1 MARKPIPTEVIV
13 DLYYKLSNL
22 SAKHRDRKPL
32 INETAKAFSVSP
44 STVRRA
50 IKNYSQPRSVIR
62 SDYNCPRKI
71 NKEEMIRYC
80 ELIAALKIRSTN
92 RKGKQLSTPR
102 AIWILEN
109 HGIDLEGKRI
119 NSPKG
124 LLTKP
129 TVNRY
134 LKRLGLTSK
143 NFLCEPIVVRF
154 QATYSNECWQ
164 LDFTPSELK
173 YLPNK
178 NKEGEKHALLL
189 ASVVDDRSGMM
200 YQEYHLSEGENV
212 LMALRFLF
220 NAMSPKPQKH
230 MPFQGIPL
238 MIYLDNGPVAKSL
251 VFQRVCKQLGIEIRT
266 HMPAGKDGRRTTAR
280 AKGKVERAFNT
291 VQNQLETLYHFHKPS
306 SLEEA
311 NSWLWNYLAH
321 YNSLNHRHEKHSRL
335 EDWQTNLPPEG
346 YRQMCDWK
354 RFSSIARQPDER
366 QVASDACITL
376 EGIRYQLTG
385 EMAGEKVIVL
395 FGLFD
400 NELYVE
406 FQGQKHGP
414 FYPAA
419 GPTPLHTYRALKKT
433 KLEKQIDKVEVLA
446 KQLSLP
452 RSVLTGH
459 HGIDLKLIEQA
470 KLVPEDKEQPFVPFE
485 DNNIEMAYFKTTIE
499 AKLAIAKLL
508 GKPLAVIPETQRFEL
523 DKLIAESL
531 HKTTL
536 LGKVREFFKLKLVS
550 NDIRSK

>member
-1 MARKPIPTEVIV
+1 MIRKPIPSEVIV
-13 DLYYKLSNL
+13 DLYHKLSNL
-22 SAKHRDRKPL
+22 SAKHPDRKIL
-32 INETAKAFSVSP
+32 INETAKTFDVSF

-50 IKNYSQPRSVIR
+50 IKNYSRPRSIVR

-71 NKEEMIRYC
+71 SKEEMIRYC

-102 AIWILEN
+102 AIDILEN
-109 HGIDLEGKRI
+109 HGIDVEGTRI
-119 NSPKG
+119 TAPKG

-129 TVNRY
+129 TINRY

-143 NFLCEPIVVRF
+143 NFRCEPIVTRF
-154 QATYSNECWQ
+154 QARYSNECWQ

-173 YLPNK
+173 YLPSTATK
-178 NKEGEKHALLL
+178 GESKSLLL
-189 ASVVDDRSGMM
+189 ASVVDDRSGTT
-200 YQEYHLSEGENV
+200 YQEYHLSKGENV

-220 NAMSPKPQKH
+220 NAMSKKTQQS
-230 MPFQGIPL
+230 MSFQGIPL
-238 MIYLDNGPVAKSL
+238 MIYMDNGPVAKSL

-266 HMPAGKDGRRTTAR
+266 HMPAGSDGRRTTAR
-280 AKGKVERAFNT
+280 SKGKVERVFNT

-311 NSWLWNYLAH
+311 NKWLWNYLAH
-321 YNSLNHRHEKHSRL
+321 YNSLAHRQEKHSRL
-335 EDWQTNLPPEG
+335 ADWQANLPKEG

-354 RFSSIARQPDER
+354 RFSAMAREPDER
-366 QVASDACITL
+366 RVASDACITL
-376 EGIRYQLTG
+376 EGASYQLT
-385 EMAGEKVIVL
+385 EDMAGEKVIVL

-419 GPTPLHTYRALKKT
+419 GPIPLHTYSSFKKT
-433 KLEKQIDKVEVLA
+433 KLEKQVNKVEILA

-452 RSVLTGH
+452 LSVLTGEF
-459 HGIDLKLIEQA
+459 GNDLKLLEQA
-470 KLVPEDKEQPFVPFE
+470 KLISEDKAQAFVPFE
-485 DNNIEMAYFKTTIE
+485 DGNIEMTYFKTKIE

-508 GKPLAVIPETQRFEL
+508 GKPLATISELQLIDL

-531 HKTTL
+531 HKATL
-536 LGKVREFFKLKLVS
+536 LGKVQEYFKLKLVT
-550 NDIRSK
+550 NDMRSL

>member
-1 MARKPIPTEVIV
+1 
-13 DLYYKLSNL
+13 
-22 SAKHRDRKPL
+22 
-32 INETAKAFSVSP
+32 
-44 STVRRA
+44 
-50 IKNYSQPRSVIR
+50 
-62 SDYNCPRKI
+62 
-71 NKEEMIRYC
+71 
-80 ELIAALKIRSTN
+80 
-92 RKGKQLSTPR
+92 
-102 AIWILEN
+102 
-109 HGIDLEGKRI
+109 
-119 NSPKG
+119 
-124 LLTKP
+124 
-129 TVNRY
+129 
-134 LKRLGLTSK
+134 
-143 NFLCEPIVVRF
+143 
-154 QATYSNECWQ
+154 
-164 LDFTPSELK
+164 
-173 YLPNK
+173 
-178 NKEGEKHALLL
+178 
-189 ASVVDDRSGMM
+189 
-200 YQEYHLSEGENV
+200 
-212 LMALRFLF
+212 
-220 NAMSPKPQKH
+220 
-230 MPFQGIPL
+230 
-238 MIYLDNGPVAKSL
+238 
-251 VFQRVCKQLGIEIRT
+251 
-266 HMPAGKDGRRTTAR
+266 MPAGKDGRRTTAR

-406 FQGQKHGP
+406 FQGQNHGP

-419 GPTPLHTYRALKKT
+419 GPIPLHTYRSLKKT
-433 KLEKQIDKVEVLA
+433 KLEKQIDKVEILA

-452 RSVLTGH
+452 RSVLTGQSS
-459 HGIDLKLIEQA
+459 IDLKLIEQA

-536 LGKVREFFKLKLVS
+536 LEKVREFFKLKLVS